1 MKKRILLVI
10 AILTFIILCFVFNE
24 YDLNISVNLTKY
36 DNGFYETF
44 DDYGELPVYVGPILF
59 GVVYFYLS
67 KKIIYKLMSLGITGV
82 AYLVAIYKIF
92 DNKEIELS
100 LSNIVLIIGIAL
112 ILFLATVYAF
122 SKVNKDI
129 LVNLKDLALVG
140 LITTIASVACVEV
153 LKLTWGRVRFRD
165 LSSDYSEFT
174 NLFTV
179 NGYTGNKSFPSG
191 HTNAATSILL
201 ISLMIPRFTNK
212 KWIKYLVASLC
223 FVYIAFVAVS
233 RIVVSAHYASD
244 VMVGFVVG
252 LLTISLT
259 YYILKR
265 KGVINVANDKC

>member
-67 KKIIYKLMSLGITGV
+67 KKIIYKLMSLGITGG